1 MSKPPSSKEY
11 KKLLLSTLEDIV
23 KKADPDADTDTQ
35 TESTTQPKKRVKI
48 VTSKKRSGSDFNN
61 PELKYY
67 DPTEKSFYNKLTED
81 QKRLIADL
89 EARIKDMNEED
100 TPLRFKILLSNI
112 DEKVKAIAIK
122 KLKYVYDM
130 DESSAEHY
138 KVSNWIESLC
148 KVPIGKYKNL
158 PITKASSIDD
168 IRSFIKGVKKTL
180 DDTVYGHTEA
190 KDHIIR
196 LIAQW
201 ISNPE
206 SKGLVIGIH
215 GAAGLGKTSLV
226 KNGICKALGLPF
238 AFLALGGAS
247 DGAFLDGH
255 SYTYEGSTWGRIV
268 DILMKARYMNPVL
281 YFDELDKVSLTYKG
295 DEITNILI
303 HLTDSTQNDK
313 FQDKY
318 FSDIDFDLSRCLIIF
333 SYNDES
339 VISPIL
345 KDRMVKIKTEGYK
358 IDEKI
363 VIAQQYLIP
372 ELLDQFKLSEKDIIV
387 TKDTLRYMI
396 ANRVEEEQGVRNL
409 KRGLECILSNLNL
422 NLLLSPDEV
431 TLPIT
436 IDEAII
442 NKYIKKQIE
451 SRNHAAM
458 YT

>member
-11 KKLLLSTLEDIV
+11 KKMLLSTLEDIV
-23 KKADPDADTDTQ
+23 KKADAEADADAQ
-35 TESTTQPKKRVKI
+35 TESSTQPKKKVKI
-48 VTSKKRSGSDFNN
+48 ITSKKRSGSDFNN

-67 DPTEKSFYNKLTED
+67 DPNEKTFYNKLAED
-81 QKRLIADL
+81 QKRLVADL

-100 TPLRFKILLSNI
+100 VPLRFKILLSNI
-112 DEKVKAIAIK
+112 DDKVKAIAIK

-148 KVPIGKYKNL
+148 RVPIGKYKNL
-158 PITKASSIDD
+158 PITKSSSIED
-168 IRSFIKGVKKTL
+168 IRDFIKGVKQTL

-345 KDRMVKIKTEGYK
+345 KDRMVKIKTDGYK
-358 IDEKI
+358 TDEKI

-372 ELLDQFKLSEKDIIV
+372 ELLDQFKLNEKDIII
-387 TKDTLRYMI
+387 TKETLRYMI
-396 ANRVEEEQGVRNL
+396 VNRVEDEQGVRNL

-422 NLLLSPDEV
+422 NLLLSPEEV
-431 TLPIT
+431 KLPIT
-436 IDEAII
+436 IDEVVI

-451 SRNHAAM
+451 SRSHAAM

>member
-23 KKADPDADTDTQ
+23 KKAGPDADTDTQ